1 MPNPVTTWLDA
12 NLRAIRESVQAAGA
26 RVRADVRPRIDSRT
40 GASGKAQRANTP
52 ATAAA
57 KRRRVGHD
65 IPLKDSGILSD
76 PDRYT
81 VTAGDG
87 GYTCT
92 ITPPPERR
100 NTITHLRE
108 KGYEVFEMPA
118 DAKLWLEEELRG
130 RLPK

>member
-1 MPNPVTTWLDA
+1 MA
-12 NLRAIRESVQAAGA
+12 NLQGIRESVQATGA

-40 GASGKAQRANTP
+40 AASGKAQRANTP

-57 KRRRVGHD
+57 KRKRIGHD

-118 DAKLWLEEELRG
+118 DARLWLEEELRG